1 MPLTLSVPMLVI
13 ISVVV
18 VSVLGFMAAPLKRAL
33 LLSPYAVRHKGQV
46 YRLVTGAWVHADPS
60 HLLFNMITLYFF
72 GDQLAVALGT
82 GRFLLLYMTAVVV
95 AHIPTTLRYMNNPK
109 YGSLGASGAVAA
121 VIFSSI
127 LLFPDMR
134 LSLFLIPIYVPGW
147 VYALGYLAYSVY
159 SSVRSRDGVN
169 HDAHFSGAI
178 YGALLTFAMEPQR
191 VQAAL
196 ARMFH

>member
-13 ISVVV
+13 ISVVI
-18 VSVLGFMAAPLKRAL
+18 VSVLGFASAALKRAL
-33 LLSPYAVRHKGQV
+33 LLSPYAVRHRGQV
-46 YRLVTGAWVHADPS
+46 YRLVTGGWVHADPS

-72 GDQLAVALGT
+72 GDKLAAALGT
-82 GRFLLLYMTAVVV
+82 GRFLVLYFTAVVV

-134 LSLFLIPIYVPGW
+134 LSLFFIPVYVPGW
-147 VYALGYLAYSVY
+147 IYAAGYLAYSVY
-159 SSVRSRDGVN
+159 SSIRSRDGVN

-191 VQAAL
+191 VQAAIAKML
-196 ARMFH
+196 H